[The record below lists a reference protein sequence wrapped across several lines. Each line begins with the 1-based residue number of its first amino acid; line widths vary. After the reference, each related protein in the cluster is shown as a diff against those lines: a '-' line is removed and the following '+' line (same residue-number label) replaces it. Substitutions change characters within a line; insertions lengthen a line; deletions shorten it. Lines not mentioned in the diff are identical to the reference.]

1 MFVYFYLCLCIST
14 CVRVFLFVF
23 VYFYLC
29 LCISICVCVFLL
41 VFVYFYLC
49 LCISTC
55 VRVFLLVFVYC
66 TFGPP
71 YLPLKNIKPHD
82 LHDSSLYFLKKS
94 V

>member
-1 MFVYFYLCLCIST
+1 MI
-14 CVRVFLFVF
+14 VFLI
-23 VYFYLC
+23 LC

-82 LHDSSLYFLKKS
+82 LYDSSLYFLKEIGLNIDLQANTADCN
-94 V
+94 VRAER